1 MNKDWILDEIKE
13 TILEIFTEKKFFS
26 LRINGIEIT
35 QAIQY
40 YHADRHLTDSADR
53 GPDNSIRLVTNKP
66 TWVRVYLRNRSLFAN
81 QIDNV
86 SGYIKLY
93 RRKNGFFWN
102 HVKDLSP
109 EAPGV
114 VNAESWPT
122 YDNERS
128 NINSSLNF
136 IIPPEDVIGNLRLE
150 VYVESPE
157 PIKLSDD
164 VTVNTKATLHQ
175 TIRIAGIMVGYNG
188 PNAAGTGN
196 LNLAAPGL
204 ADLQAT
210 AAWMLT
216 TYPIS
221 AATYR
226 IAGTVTLTVPLTDA
240 PSCSGCCSPN
250 WVSLNSDIQQARVA
264 DGNNPGDVYYGL
276 LANGIP
282 MGPII
287 GCASGGVS
295 SGSNGDQVTMAHEI
309 GHVMGFMHAP
319 CGVGGDPNYPA
330 YEPYDPLNTP
340 QASIGEYGL
349 DINNGTVFS
358 PQTHKDYMSYCG
370 PRWISLYYYQRLIN
384 HGMLHPEIR
393 GEDHFWWDEWLRIDP
408 SQFMHPPL
416 PDPPDLDPWRYRKM
430 KPEPLISIIG
440 VVRSNTFFEVHHV
453 ARLKAARDVSYGHRT
468 DFIVELLDENGKQIS
483 TGPIY
488 RLIDRTISSC
498 PSSDPTAENDT
509 YAFQAFLSDI
519 APGTLLRIVH
529 KREELW
535 SRQAPEAPPK
545 IKVFEAKLDKN
556 KMNTLV
562 VECDIESE
570 RKESTDYWVRWSND
584 GGSTWHPLS
593 IGLRGRRQKL
603 SPDQLPAGKI
613 ALQAVA
619 HDGFF
624 SSVSKTLY
632 VTVPSGPPIICIQ
645 QPQEGQK
652 LAANRTM
659 RLLGIATLR
668 NGKTVDPKLCRWL
681 IDGKEVGTGQNLY
694 VVAPSEGKHRC
705 KFTIGRGR
713 SKAEM
718 AVSFETIQIKPDV
731 VISKK

>member
-221 AATYR
+221 CAM
-226 IAGTVTLTVPLTDA
+226 VT
-240 PSCSGCCSPN
+240 
-250 WVSLNSDIQQARVA
+250 
-264 DGNNPGDVYYGL
+264 
-276 LANGIP
+276 
-282 MGPII
+282 
-287 GCASGGVS
+287 
-295 SGSNGDQVTMAHEI
+295 
-309 GHVMGFMHAP
+309 
-319 CGVGGDPNYPA
+319 
-330 YEPYDPLNTP
+330 
-340 QASIGEYGL
+340 
-349 DINNGTVFS
+349 
-358 PQTHKDYMSYCG
+358 
-370 PRWISLYYYQRLIN
+370 
-384 HGMLHPEIR
+384 
-393 GEDHFWWDEWLRIDP
+393 
-408 SQFMHPPL
+408 
-416 PDPPDLDPWRYRKM
+416 
-430 KPEPLISIIG
+430 
-440 VVRSNTFFEVHHV
+440 
-453 ARLKAARDVSYGHRT
+453 
-468 DFIVELLDENGKQIS
+468 
-483 TGPIY
+483 
-488 RLIDRTISSC
+488 
-498 PSSDPTAENDT
+498 
-509 YAFQAFLSDI
+509 
-519 APGTLLRIVH
+519 
-529 KREELW
+529 
-535 SRQAPEAPPK
+535 
-545 IKVFEAKLDKN
+545 
-556 KMNTLV
+556 
-562 VECDIESE
+562 
-570 RKESTDYWVRWSND
+570 
-584 GGSTWHPLS
+584 
-593 IGLRGRRQKL
+593 
-603 SPDQLPAGKI
+603 
-613 ALQAVA
+613 
-619 HDGFF
+619 
-624 SSVSKTLY
+624 
-632 VTVPSGPPIICIQ
+632 
-645 QPQEGQK
+645 
-652 LAANRTM
+652 
-659 RLLGIATLR
+659 
-668 NGKTVDPKLCRWL
+668 
-681 IDGKEVGTGQNLY
+681 
-694 VVAPSEGKHRC
+694 
-705 KFTIGRGR
+705 
-713 SKAEM
+713 
-718 AVSFETIQIKPDV
+718 
-731 VISKK
+731 